1 MKQKTLKDYCLM
13 KEISLEA
20 LSKITKV
27 SRAQLYLI
35 AENPQYNITVN
46 TARRIYLRTKK
57 KFGKGLRVWDY
68 IKL

>member
-1 MKQKTLKDYCLM
+1 MKQKTLKDYCQT
-13 KEISLEA
+13 KGISLEE

-35 AENPQYNITVN
+35 AENPKYNITVS
-46 TARRIYLRTKK
+46 TARRIYLKTKK
-57 KFGKGLRVWDY
+57 KFGHGLGVWDY